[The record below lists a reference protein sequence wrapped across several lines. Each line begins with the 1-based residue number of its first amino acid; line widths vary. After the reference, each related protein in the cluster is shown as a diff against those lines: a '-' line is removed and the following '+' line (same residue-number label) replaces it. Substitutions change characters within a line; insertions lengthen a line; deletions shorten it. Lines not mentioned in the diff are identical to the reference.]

1 MSENTRIT
9 NNPAPFT
16 KIKKALHSH
25 PGPYIGVI
33 KNNIDPT
40 RAGRLQVYIPQLGG
54 SDANDQNSWVT
65 VAYASP
71 FRGQTKRRAG
81 ALGYV
86 DTNTDPTASV
96 NNIDENSFQ
105 SYGFWFVPPDLNTQ
119 VLCTFVDGDPA
130 QGYWF
135 ACVADSFDS
144 HMVPGIGSAPAAVAI
159 YSAKGSYHR

>member
-1 MSENTRIT
+1 MDNTRIT

-16 KIKKALHSH
+16 KVKKALHSN

-54 SDANDQNSWVT
+54 ADANDQSGWVT

-81 ALGYV
+81 AVGYV
-86 DTNTDPTASV
+86 DTTTDPTSSV
-96 NNIDENSFQ
+96 NSVDENSFQ

-119 VLCTFVDGDPA
+119 VLCIFV
-130 QGYWF
+130 
-135 ACVADSFDS
+135 
-144 HMVPGIGSAPAAVAI
+144 
-159 YSAKGSYHR
+159 